1 MSVDEAA
8 RLVRDGT
15 DVLRAP
21 TSPPPPA
28 TAARPGFWQRRVLG
42 PIRAQLTQGV
52 TPEKIALTLGVG
64 TVCSVFPFLG
74 FTTVLNLGAG
84 IALRLNQP
92 ILQTVNVLLGPVQ
105 LALILVFVRIG
116 ETIWRE
122 PESRFT
128 ISEMLR
134 VFREASFGGFLE
146 RFGWAGIHALTAW
159 LVTAPLLIT
168 VVFFVARPALRRAA
182 KTFNK

>member
-1 MSVDEAA
+1 MANSAPVAPSVSS
-8 RLVRDGT
+8 GT
-15 DVLRAP
+15 DA
-21 TSPPPPA
+21 PPA
-28 TAARPGFWQRRVLG
+28 PAVTRQSFWHRRVIA

-52 TPEKIALTLGVG
+52 TPDKVALTLGLG

-74 FTTVLNLGAG
+74 FTTLLNLGVG

-105 LALILVFVRIG
+105 LALILVFVRTG

-128 ISEMLR
+128 IAEMLR
-134 VFREASFGGFLE
+134 VFREASLSGFVE

-159 LVTAPLLIT
+159 LVTAPLIIAAI
-168 VVFFVARPALRRAA
+168 FFSVRPALRRAA
-182 KTFNK
+182 KTFVA